1 MKKLL
6 LASALLVSSLAL
18 AQATLPDNLPDLI
31 AKHASVDF
39 LFTGIETPVLKK
51 IIGDPKKLGT
61 STVNIKDAG
70 GFESSYKVTKTNDF
84 VQIFESKMIYWLTF
98 NLHATFN
105 DFYISMVTSA
115 QKDSNGRGNDLEFYS
130 FQTKKRAKL
139 GTWYEDVVAFANGK
153 CKVPKE
159 NIHFELKA
167 GSDTIKI
174 SGFDIFLTG
183 KKYTLSGEVKL
194 VAGRGGAADKAVFD
208 PKTAKC

>member
-6 LASALLVSSLAL
+6 LAATLFVSSLAL
-18 AQATLPDNLPDLI
+18 AQATLPHNLPDLI
-31 AKHASVDF
+31 QKEASVDF
-39 LFTGIETPVLKK
+39 LFTGMEPADLKK
-51 IIGDPKKLGT
+51 LMGDPKKLGT
-61 STVNIKDAG
+61 STINTKDAG
-70 GFESSYKVTKTNDF
+70 GFESSYKVTKTDNF
-84 VQIFESKMIYWLTF
+84 VQIFESKMVYWMTF
-98 NLHATFN
+98 NLHATLN
-105 DFYISMVTSA
+105 DFYVSMVTSA

-130 FQTKKRAKL
+130 LKNKKRAKL
-139 GTWYEDVVAFANGK
+139 GTWYDDVVKFANGK

-159 NIHFELKA
+159 NIHFALKD

-194 VAGRGGAADKAVFD
+194 VAGQGGVADKVVFD